1 MVAVKAI
8 ARSGQDGE
16 EVCFSCKVGVLVVA
30 KYDSKVLG
38 VVNELDVLPWAKI
51 HAQVECLQV
60 GRGRDPKPVI
70 VVDHLQAVAEILDGL
85 PGAVVGVIAF
95 PKDFILPEA
104 EGTAILVFHF
114 DRMLIGIPALAN
126 DSSYNILAD
135 R

>member
-8 ARSGQDGE
+8 ARSGQDGK

-38 VVNELDVLPWAKI
+38 AVNELDVLPWAKV
-51 HAQVECLQV
+51 HAQVKCLQV
-60 GRGRDPKPVI
+60 GRGLDPESVI

-85 PGAVVGVIAF
+85 PGAVVSVIAF

-104 EGTAILVFHF
+104 ESTAILVFRF
-114 DRMLIGIPALAN
+114 DRMLIGF
-126 DSSYNILAD
+126 
-135 R
+135 